1 MRLRSDSCKVNPV
14 VGLTI
19 AHLLACPRSGG
30 CMDDFGQS
38 WNQTFNR
45 HLSTWK
51 ALTSSMIAT
60 MRFLLPLLLVVTM
73 HSLHAQEP
81 AAVTRLLK
89 QLESPDIDARQ
100 QAMVELQTSLDPRI
114 PEACLP
120 VLTMEGDSI
129 RRLAARA
136 IGSRWHQI
144 PAERIP
150 TFVAALKPHL
160 QSEHTG
166 LVNMARRGI
175 ALLEHDFKS
184 PMLSRSRSKRWVI
197 YERRGLPCL
206 IDTTTMT
213 EELPGHP
220 SEIKMASAY
229 GNEEFG
235 STVQWHPKKDVVAMD
250 MIQFR
255 RVSLLWFWQHGK
267 GLRQLSVA
275 ELCKAVGHP
284 ETEIAGAAGFF
295 TEITGWKGDALEF
308 TLSYSVIKGDDFID
322 HDAKLQWNSATDQLR
337 VISDTILR

>member
-1 MRLRSDSCKVNPV
+1 MRVL
-14 VGLTI
+14 LTLAI
-19 AHLLACPRSGG
+19 VILATATTQAQSPTEVTQLLQQL
-30 CMDDFGQS
+30 QS
-38 WNQTFNR
+38 QDIEQR
-45 HLSTWK
+45 HE
-51 ALTSSMIAT
+51 AMIG
-60 MRFLLPLLLVVTM
+60 
-73 HSLHAQEP
+73 
-81 AAVTRLLK
+81 
-89 QLESPDIDARQ
+89 
-100 QAMVELQTSLDPRI
+100 LQTSLDPRI

-120 VLTMEGDSI
+120 VLSLEGDSI

-160 QSEHTG
+160 KSEHDG

-175 ALLEHDFKS
+175 ALLQHDFKS
-184 PMLSRSRSKRWVI
+184 PMLSRSPSKRWVI

-213 EELPGHP
+213 EELLGFG
-220 SEIKMASAY
+220 SEAKMSAAY
-229 GNEEFG
+229 GNEELAP
-235 STVQWHPKKDVVAMD
+235 TLKWHPKKDLVAID
-250 MIQFR
+250 MIRFR
-255 RVSLLWFWQHGK
+255 KLSLIWFWQHGK
-267 GLRQLSVA
+267 GLRQLSMA
-275 ELCKAVGHP
+275 ELCKAVGHA
-284 ETEIAGAAGFF
+284 ESDVAGAAGFF

>member
-1 MRLRSDSCKVNPV
+1 MVSYRGMRVL
-14 VGLTI
+14 LTLAI
-19 AHLLACPRSGG
+19 VFLATAAMQAQSPAEVTKLLQQLKSQDIEQRQEA
-30 CMDDFGQS
+30 
-38 WNQTFNR
+38 
-45 HLSTWK
+45 
-51 ALTSSMIAT
+51 MIA
-60 MRFLLPLLLVVTM
+60 
-73 HSLHAQEP
+73 
-81 AAVTRLLK
+81 
-89 QLESPDIDARQ
+89 
-100 QAMVELQTSLDPRI
+100 LQTSLDPRI

-160 QSEHTG
+160 QSEQHG

-175 ALLEHDFKS
+175 ALLERNFKG

-206 IDTTTMT
+206 IDTSTMT
-213 EELPGHP
+213 EELLGHP
-220 SEIKMASAY
+220 SEVKMASAY

-235 STVQWHPKKDVVAMD
+235 STVQWHPKKDIVAID

-255 RVSLLWFWQHGK
+255 KVSLLWFWQHGK

-284 ETEIAGAAGFF
+284 ETEIARAAGFF

-308 TLSYSVIKGDDFID
+308 TLSYSVIKGDDVID
-322 HDAKLQWNSATDQLR
+322 HDANLQWDSATDQIR
-337 VISDTILR
+337 VLSDNILN